1 MPRTCHVHIYAHA
14 THMPRTCRAQVDDH
28 IMPSSADLAAR
39 TAREEAARGGAD
51 ALSVPLVERLHA
63 GGAGTMK
70 SEFKSPPPSEGA
82 LNFARSGAA
91 ELSCFLRLIRH
102 LGAAAPSLSA
112 TANSGSSIHVHVNVR
127 SAVAGGDA
135 LSVPEL
141 LSVYF
146 AWVQFD
152 LVTAR
157 FARPWMW
164 REPSMA
170 PMYATGSE
178 FAWHEKAWAQ
188 GGCTGVSA
196 REGAHDLPRFLRAV
210 REVLAE
216 EVRPHTSTRAP
227 SRTRTHAHTH
237 TSTPPRLYTSTPLH
251 LHLSTPYRH
260 TATPPHRHT
269 ATPPHRHTAEPTQGF
284 DALPEAD
291 KLERLFGRAAGT
303 PASRIGRYCSLNLRR
318 LTSYGT
324 FEVRRFHGTLD
335 PAVAVCWAHFC
346 TAFVECFRGHGLWAR
361 LLGAANHDDAPRH
374 GQSALGR
381 SSPCGHPQLQKPT
394 RLLRAGQPH
403 VSPMG
408 CGRSALAACMPKRVL
423 RGAPRRLRRL

>member
-1 MPRTCHVHIYAHA
+1 MHMPRTCHAHSMPRTRHTHVPCCTCRAHA
-14 THMPRTCRAQVDDH
+14 THNPCTCRAQVDDH

-51 ALSVPLVERLHA
+51 ARSVPLVERLHA
-63 GGAGTMK
+63 GGPGTMK

-91 ELSCFLRLIRH
+91 ELTCFLRLIRH

-216 EVRPHTSTRAP
+216 EVRPHTSTRVP
-227 SRTRTHAHTH
+227 SRTRKHAHLH
-237 TSTPPRLYTSTPLH
+237 ASTPLR
-251 LHLSTPYRH
+251 LYASTCLPPYPL
-260 TATPPHRHT
+260 TSPPHH
-269 ATPPHRHTAEPTQGF
+269 HR
-284 DALPEAD
+284 
-291 KLERLFGRAAGT
+291 
-303 PASRIGRYCSLNLRR
+303 ASTRCPR
-318 LTSYGT
+318 LTSSSGSSGA
-324 FEVRRFHGTLD
+324 RR
-335 PAVAVCWAHFC
+335 ARRRRASAA
-346 TAFVECFRGHGLWAR
+346 TA
-361 LLGAANHDDAPRH
+361 
-374 GQSALGR
+374 R
-381 SSPCGHPQLQKPT
+381 STC
-394 RLLRAGQPH
+394 AD
-403 VSPMG
+403 
-408 CGRSALAACMPKRVL
+408 
-423 RGAPRRLRRL
+423 

>member
-1 MPRTCHVHIYAHA
+1 MHMPRTCHPHSMPRHARATHMPRTCHV
-14 THMPRTCRAQVDDH
+14 THVPRTSTHNPRTCRAQVDDH
-28 IMPSSADLAAR
+28 IMPSSADLATR
-39 TAREEAARGGAD
+39 TAREEAARGGVD
-51 ALSVPLVERLHA
+51 ARSVPLVERLHA

-91 ELSCFLRLIRH
+91 ELTCFLRLIRH

-135 LSVPEL
+135 LSVLEL

-227 SRTRTHAHTH
+227 SRTRTHADLH
-237 TSTPPRLYTSTPLH
+237 TSTPPH
-251 LHLSTPYRH
+251 HHLSTPPRRH
-260 TATPPHRHT
+260 
-269 ATPPHRHTAEPTQGF
+269 
-284 DALPEAD
+284 
-291 KLERLFGRAAGT
+291 RAST
-303 PASRIGRYCSLNLRR
+303 RCPR
-318 LTSYGT
+318 LTSSSGSSGA
-324 FEVRRFHGTLD
+324 RR
-335 PAVAVCWAHFC
+335 ARQRRASAA
-346 TAFVECFRGHGLWAR
+346 TA
-361 LLGAANHDDAPRH
+361 
-374 GQSALGR
+374 R
-381 SSPCGHPQLQKPT
+381 STC
-394 RLLRAGQPH
+394 AG
-403 VSPMG
+403 
-408 CGRSALAACMPKRVL
+408 
-423 RGAPRRLRRL
+423 